1 MGKNIINNTYMYY
14 ILMITD
20 KIDKK
25 ILYQLDL
32 NSRQSFSQIS
42 RKVNQPKTKVAYR
55 IKQLQKKGIIKNFY
69 TVIDA
74 FKLGY
79 ISFRIYLTFENIN
92 QKLKCEII
100 KYFVENRYTWWVG
113 KTEGRY
119 DIVVIIWV
127 KNINEFYS
135 FWEQT
140 LSKYRNYFDKQ
151 IFSVYTQLY
160 HYHYTFLLDDFPKGD
175 RNKFEITGGGKIIAY
190 DDLDMKILRL
200 LAENSRI
207 ETTKMVKELQISSKT
222 IQKRI
227 KRLKDLKVILG
238 YRIQIDYSNL
248 NYVYYKLDIDLN
260 DYSKRRL
267 IIAYI
272 KDNPHLI
279 FVDKSTG
286 LADVELEFYVKD
298 LQHLL
303 KIINDLI
310 DSFPDTIKK
319 YHYFYIQEIYKVQYI
334 PTH

>member
-1 MGKNIINNTYMYY
+1 MEKNININTHMNNIMAD
-14 ILMITD
+14 ID

-25 ILYQLDL
+25 ILYHLDL
-32 NSRQSFSQIS
+32 NSRQSYSQIS
-42 RKVNQPKTKVAYR
+42 KRINQPKTKVVYR
-55 IKQLQKKGIIKNFY
+55 INQLQKKGIIKNFY
-69 TVIDA
+69 TVIDG

-92 QKLKCEII
+92 QKVKCEII
-100 KYFVENRYTWWVG
+100 KYFIINKYTWWVG

-119 DIVVIIWV
+119 DIVVILWV

-140 LSKYRNYFDKQ
+140 LSKYRVYFDKQ

-175 RNKFEITGGGKIIAY
+175 RNKFEITGGGKIVAHN
-190 DDLDMKILRL
+190 DLDMKILSL
-200 LAENSRI
+200 LAANSRI
-207 ETTKMVKELQISSKT
+207 ETTKIAKELQTSSKT

-227 KRLKDLKVILG
+227 KRLKDSKVILG
-238 YRIQIDYSNL
+238 YRIQIDYSRL
-248 NYVYYKLDIDLN
+248 NYLYYKLDIDLN
-260 DYSKRRL
+260 DYSKRRS

-286 LADVELEFYVKD
+286 LADIELEFYVKN

-303 KIINDLI
+303 KIIDDLI

-319 YHYFYIQEIYKVQYI
+319 YHYFYIQEIYKIQYM
-334 PTH
+334 PPY